1 MFIKEKGALKGGEK
15 SESMESNDS
24 KISGALPGIKCSV
37 DALHFLVHF
46 SPCVSSC
53 LKGVNH
59 IK

>member
-37 DALHFLVHF
+37 DALHFLVHS
-46 SPCVSSC
+46 SPCVSA
-53 LKGVNH
+53 V
-59 IK
+59 